1 MLPSWWWTGTVDV
14 VWGGMGRNIR
24 WAVAGLVT
32 AAAFVVPTWSCG
44 AMVLPLLVE
53 DAAIRWSLASALGT
67 ALAALAA
74 SWGYGF
80 ATRDRPTTGQSPSSP
95 SVQATAERAVAIGG
109 NNQARVS
116 TGDAPAPTQ
125 PAPAG
130 SAAGQSPAPPAP
142 GAASAS
148 ASGERSIAIG
158 GNNSG
163 PLSTGD
169 QPGSLNP

>member
-1 MLPSWWWTGTVDV
+1 
-14 VWGGMGRNIR
+14 MGWNLR

-32 AAAFVVPTWSCG
+32 TTALAVPVWLGG
-44 AMVLPLLVE
+44 AVVLPPLLE
-53 DAAIRWSLASALGT
+53 DPAIRWPLASALGT

-80 ATRDRPTTGQSPSSP
+80 ATRGQRATPGQAPSSP

-109 NNQARVS
+109 SNQGPVS
-116 TGDAPAPTQ
+116 TGDTHVPAQSQAVTPAAPHH
-125 PAPAG
+125 PAV
-130 SAAGQSPAPPAP
+130 PPAD
-142 GAASAS
+142 AVT
-148 ASGERSIAIG
+148 ASGSRSIAIG

-169 QPGSLNP
+169 KSDSPRP